1 MKVYT
6 VGNSCWTS
14 RIDSWTSL
22 TCPFNMS
29 MPHSA
34 YPLHEAAKQCDTPA
48 LLRILK
54 GGLADVNGKDENQCT
69 ALYYVI
75 SRDWSSVGVETVRI
89 LCEHGADVNE
99 TLPIMCQEKP
109 TYLFTAMCEY
119 SQGRYLLSIM
129 RALLDA
135 GKICLTT
142 ESHVLQFFV
151 LNNMMREVLLYHGM
165 RRKHLF

>member
-1 MKVYT
+1 M
-6 VGNSCWTS
+6 
-14 RIDSWTSL
+14 
-22 TCPFNMS
+22 
-29 MPHSA
+29 
-34 YPLHEAAKQCDTPA
+34 
-48 LLRILK
+48 LRILK

-135 GKICLTT
+135 GKTCLTT
-142 ESHVLQFFV
+142 KSHVIQFFV
-151 LNNMMREVLLYHGM
+151 LNNMIKEVLLYHGM